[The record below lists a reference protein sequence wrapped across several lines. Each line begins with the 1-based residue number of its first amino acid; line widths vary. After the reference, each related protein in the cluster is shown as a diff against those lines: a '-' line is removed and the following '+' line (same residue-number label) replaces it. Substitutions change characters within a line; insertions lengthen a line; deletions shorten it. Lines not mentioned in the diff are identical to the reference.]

1 MVMSPHLKALTL
13 WTLACTAVPQATTS
27 LDAPQQCVSP
37 MAPGHVTL
45 PSVPVSLL
53 SQANKLGCLLIY
65 TDNTMI
71 QLKFGP
77 TRYCVEWTVSRLVY
91 SFYLLI
97 VC

>member
-13 WTLACTAVPQATTS
+13 WTLPCTAVPQATTS

-53 SQANKLGCLLIY
+53 SQANKLKCIFSY
-65 TDNTMI
+65 RQYND
-71 QLKFGP
+71 P
-77 TRYCVEWTVSRLVY
+77 TQVRPN
-91 SFYLLI
+91 
-97 VC
+97 